1 MVHRFISVKTER
13 SVHQL
18 KDLLLKS
25 KDWKL
30 DKEVDS
36 MNFGEG
42 YDLYYLSVP
51 VRLYDEERTDAAILR
66 MNTCGGSW
74 EDNFK
79 TIQKQYKDKAVVEV
93 VVDYDEQCSKD
104 EVEKTAGAIKNL
116 LLKNGFSEEKIE
128 CY

>member
-66 MNTCGGSW
+66 MNTRGGSW

-79 TIQKQYKDKAVVEV
+79 TIQKEYKDQAVVEF
-93 VVDYDEQCSKD
+93 VVDYDEKLSKND
-104 EVEKTAGAIKNL
+104 VEKTTAVIKTL
-116 LLKNGFSEEKIE
+116 LLDNGFSEEKIE